1 MGGVKEGGRS
11 RDCGGGF
18 REYRGEK
25 PKEWRVRRRKK
36 LCEQEGVATGRQRKG
51 SAFSWQ
57 Q

>member
-1 MGGVKEGGRS
+1 MGRMKEGGRN
-11 RDCGGGF
+11 RDCTGGF
-18 REYRGEK
+18 REHRGEK

-51 SAFSWQ
+51 SAFSGQ